1 MNGETPNLW
10 NVNEEYT
17 CLIKGSNINPAVA
30 DAVYTDCTITLVVDY
45 ENVSVKLLIA
55 TEGSA
60 LENTQVTEK
69 AIKVIENGQLI
80 IIKNGVRYNALGAVL

>member
-1 MNGETPNLW
+1 MQFFSKIMPE
-10 NVNEEYT
+10 
-17 CLIKGSNINPAVA
+17 GSSMSPQCSSS
-30 DAVYTDCTITLVVDY
+30 DCSAKSVTLVVDY

-60 LENTQVTEK
+60 IENTQATEK
-69 AIKVIENGQLI
+69 AIKAIENGQLI

>member
-1 MNGETPNLW
+1 M
-10 NVNEEYT
+10 
-17 CLIKGSNINPAVA
+17 S
-30 DAVYTDCTITLVVDY
+30 LVVDY
-45 ENVSVKLLIA
+45 ENGSVKLLIA

-60 LENTQVTEK
+60 LENTRVTEK